1 MIKYNF
7 LANYEGIKT
16 WEKGVDKPLEN
27 KAFLKYDF
35 KEIVLFSKTF
45 LIQNKIVY
53 VPTISTL
60 GISFIFNTIGF
71 IPYLNTLRLEK
82 KHQEFESNIEEL
94 ASTKEALENKNKDI
108 DNYYQLYVVGSPA
121 YIFSYFLQKNIPDDI
136 QMAEYLIDKDGF
148 NIFVQA
154 YTIKTINNFI
164 NSMIEWSIV
173 KSDSITVRNVIK
185 AGNSNQTN
193 SSSNND
199 LFIVEI
205 SGKNNLIGISE
216 KLPIFRDS
224 FNYGQINK
232 IERFINLKE
241 SGNIN

>member
-1 MIKYNF
+1 
-7 LANYEGIKT
+7 
-16 WEKGVDKPLEN
+16 
-27 KAFLKYDF
+27 
-35 KEIVLFSKTF
+35 
-45 LIQNKIVY
+45 
-53 VPTISTL
+53 
-60 GISFIFNTIGF
+60 
-71 IPYLNTLRLEK
+71 
-82 KHQEFESNIEEL
+82 
-94 ASTKEALENKNKDI
+94 
-108 DNYYQLYVVGSPA
+108 
-121 YIFSYFLQKNIPDDI
+121 
-136 QMAEYLIDKDGF
+136 
-148 NIFVQA
+148 
-154 YTIKTINNFI
+154 
-164 NSMIEWSIV
+164 MIEWSIV
-173 KSDSITVRNVIK
+173 KSDSITVRNVVK